1 MANIGGFT
9 NMGASPFFWN
19 HQPAMRMTMMTMVM
33 RWWSLMIR
41 VWCIGRASGWK
52 GFGSPTWWKELGP
65 WNLFLW
71 WTLGSTAAHPGS
83 LEISQAFRLWVTI
96 HDLDI
101 LRHVLSSISLHLLFS
116 ILFPSSDHLKITAP
130 LSSRTASKSAAF
142 TRAPLGKCLAHRRTG
157 ARRTKMGWFC
167 VPARFI
173 MVDLWLTVRFNWSE
187 LHYIII
193 HIITIYYHLLLW
205 IARNTPF
212 ITTFCFCR
220 STRFKKK
227 HLNHH
232 PTRQDAQFFHHVTPI
247 NFKPWQQTP
256 HRNLSCWVP
265 KNLVGPDGPCDF
277 MWPLR
282 K

>member
-1 MANIGGFT
+1 MYGIYANIGGIL
-9 NMGASPFFWN
+9 
-19 HQPAMRMTMMTMVM
+19 MVNVTIY
-33 RWWSLMIR
+33 SIH
-41 VWCIGRASGWK
+41 
-52 GFGSPTWWKELGP
+52 GSYG
-65 WNLFLW
+65 LW
-71 WTLGSTAAHPGS
+71 
-83 LEISQAFRLWVTI
+83 ITI
-96 HDLDI
+96 HDLDMFYI
-101 LRHVLSSISLHLLFS
+101 VLSSISLHLLFS

-130 LSSRTASKSAAF
+130 LAPGQLRSQLLSPALLWESAW
-142 TRAPLGKCLAHRRTG
+142 RTG
-157 ARRTKMGWFC
+157 ARRTNMGWFC

-187 LHYIII
+187 SHYIITYNY
-193 HIITIYYHLLLW
+193 HIYYHLYLLLW
-205 IARNTPF
+205 IARKNAF

-220 STRFKKK
+220 STCFKKK